1 MFKKTLFCVALLAA
15 AIVSVQAKVTKEYQ
29 RPSLHLVLLTA
40 TDEASDG
47 TLIITDK
54 DILKAVQESWSNYE
68 FPALYNNFAIPFVR
82 KDVGAAKGSIM
93 EVMAA
98 YGKPGALDNLDV
110 AALTSIIAMMDGKEY
125 REAIRKEIEAS
136 ENEIAH
142 QLVRKWWCIDDNGV
156 VSDTLL
162 RRLACYSATQNQAN
176 AAAETTEGAKQ
187 GLYSD
192 LAESTIANTFVAFS
206 KVDFYSSEPIAA
218 FVRNVSLK
226 IGQLTGLPGAELAA
240 TIAYEKMKDGY
251 SAFTNALLYKL
262 EWNDSIANAFYD
274 IWSYDEAT
282 GQDRVDMDKFN
293 LMPFHLTFV
302 GGTNSKATCIPNKN
316 DKGKEVAHMV
326 FKTIHR
332 ALNNQFNK
340 MQNAYEEFRPMVP
353 VLGLDAKGG
362 IIADMGTKEGIKVGD
377 SFKLYEP
384 FVNEKGI
391 TKYKYVGIVKV
402 VKWQGEQFVNGV
414 WDNES
419 IDLAGDADQSAV
431 ENTMAMEIVG
441 THLSKFKN
449 ATPSMFVKKGKK

>member
-15 AIVSVQAKVTKEYQ
+15 AVVTVNAKVTKEYQ

-40 TDEASDG
+40 DAEAAEG
-47 TLIITDK
+47 TLIITDEN
-54 DILKAVQESWSNYE
+54 ILKAVQESWSNYE
-68 FPALYNNFAIPFVR
+68 FPALYNEFTIPFVR

-93 EVMAA
+93 EVMSA

-110 AALTSIIAMMDGKEY
+110 NALKSIIEMMDGKEY
-125 REAIRKEIEAS
+125 REALRKSIEES

-142 QLVRKWWCIDDNGV
+142 QLVRKWWCIGDDGSL
-156 VSDTLL
+156 SDTLL
-162 RRLACYSATQNQAN
+162 FKLACYSATQNQAN
-176 AAAETTEGAKQ
+176 AAAETTLGAK
-187 GLYSD
+187 YSLFKE
-192 LAESTIANTFVAFS
+192 LAESTMANTFVAFS

-218 FVRNVSLK
+218 FTRNITLK
-226 IGQLTGLPGAELAA
+226 IGELTGIPGADIAA
-240 TIAYEKMKDGY
+240 NVAYEKMKDGY

-274 IWSYDEAT
+274 IWKYDEAT
-282 GQDRVDMDKFN
+282 DQSSIDMDKFN
-293 LMPFHLTFV
+293 LMPFHLTYV
-302 GGTNSKATCIPNKN
+302 GGTNSKATCIPKKE

-326 FKTIHR
+326 YKTIHR

-353 VLGLDAKGG
+353 VLGIDAKGG

-377 SFKLYEP
+377 SFKIFEP

-391 TKYKYVGIVKV
+391 TKYKYIGVVKV
-402 VKWQGEQFVNGV
+402 VKWQGDQFVNGV
-414 WDNES
+414 WNNEAE
-419 IDLAGDADQSAV
+419 DLAGNADQNAV
-431 ENTMAMEIVG
+431 ENTMATEIIG

>member
-1 MFKKTLFCVALLAA
+1 MLKKTLFCVALLAA
-15 AIVSVQAKVTKEYQ
+15 AVVTVNAKVTKEYQ

-40 TDEASDG
+40 TEEASEG
-47 TLIITDK
+47 TLIITDEN
-54 DILKAVQESWSNYE
+54 ILKAVEDSWTNYD
-68 FPALYNNFAIPFVR
+68 FPALYNEFTIPFVR
-82 KDVGAAKGSIM
+82 KDVSAAKGSIM

-125 REAIRKEIEAS
+125 REALRKSIEDA

-142 QLVRKWWCIDDNGV
+142 QLIRKWWSIDDNGV

-162 RRLACYSATQNQAN
+162 RKLACYSATQNQAN

-187 GLYSD
+187 GLYSE
-192 LAESTIANTFVAFS
+192 LAESTMANTFVAFS

-218 FVRNVSLK
+218 FTRNISLK
-226 IGQLTGLPGAELAA
+226 IGELTGLPGAELAA
-240 TIAYEKMKDGY
+240 NLAYEKMKDGY

-282 GQDRVDMDKFN
+282 GVDKVDMDKFN
-293 LMPFHLTFV
+293 LMPFHLTYV
-302 GGTNSKATCIPNKN
+302 GGTNSKATCMPKKE

-326 FKTIHR
+326 YKTIHR

-353 VLGLDAKGG
+353 VLGIDAKGG

-377 SFKLYEP
+377 SFKIFEP
-384 FVNEKGI
+384 FVNEKGM
-391 TKYKYVGIVKV
+391 TKYKYIGVVKV
-402 VKWQGEQFVNGV
+402 VKWQGEQFKNGV
-414 WDNES
+414 WDNENE
-419 IDLAGDADQSAV
+419 DLAGNADQNAV
-431 ENTMAMEIVG
+431 ENTMATEIIG